1 MTNHKVKSKEDYND
15 IMLKIDALMKK
26 GEKNITDKEADEL
39 RDMALAAQA
48 YEKSIYTIPAPSTF
62 EGMIELRMYEM
73 KLKQKE
79 LAKLMG
85 IAEPKLSQILN
96 GKREPDVK
104 FLKAAYQK
112 LHIDPAFLLEKA

>member
-1 MTNHKVKSKEDYND
+1 MKIFKTETEYNKAMEE
-15 IMLKIDALMKK
+15 ILKLMNK
-26 GEKNITDKEADEL
+26 GEAALTKPETEKL
-39 RDMALAAQA
+39 RSLSLAAQA
-48 YEKSIYTIPAPSTF
+48 YEKTIYTIPAPATV

-85 IAEPKLSQILN
+85 IAEPKLSQILS
-96 GKREPDVK
+96 GKRVPDVQ

-112 LHIDPAFLLEKA
+112 LNIDPGFLLGRV